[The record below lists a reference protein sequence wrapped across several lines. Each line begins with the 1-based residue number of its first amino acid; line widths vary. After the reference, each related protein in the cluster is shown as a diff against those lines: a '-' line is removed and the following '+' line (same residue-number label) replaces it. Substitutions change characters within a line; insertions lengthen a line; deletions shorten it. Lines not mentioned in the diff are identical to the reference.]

1 MHPTCIIDQ
10 RQKKKIENNKWNHI
24 KFFILTWSVP
34 RLHAHERPL
43 TSALTIHP
51 RPHPPP
57 RLHLQVKYN
66 NSENYKIVYLG
77 MPLHFTIQYTPQYTA
92 ADHPLLCLT
101 HTTPFLTSH
110 HTHTTPH
117 HAYTQL
123 QHTTLHHYTTT
134 HIPREILDWLLHT
147 TWMKYLY
154 ILDSSSACRV
164 SSVPRSLN
172 VRCDNS
178 MVKHFPSVTTVTHSL
193 TWEQW
198 RNSACL

>member
-101 HTTPFLTSH
+101 HTTPFLTH
-110 HTHTTPH
+110 HTPHPYHTTSRI
-117 HAYTQL
+117 
-123 QHTTLHHYTTT
+123 HTASTHYTTPLHYYT
-134 HIPREILDWLLHT
+134 HTKRNTGLAFAYDLNEILVYLRQLFGLQGLQRAQITQRALWQLHG
-147 TWMKYLY
+147 KALPFSHYG
-154 ILDSSSACRV
+154 
-164 SSVPRSLN
+164 
-172 VRCDNS
+172 
-178 MVKHFPSVTTVTHSL
+178 HSL
-193 TWEQW
+193 THLRAMEK
-198 RNSACL
+198 